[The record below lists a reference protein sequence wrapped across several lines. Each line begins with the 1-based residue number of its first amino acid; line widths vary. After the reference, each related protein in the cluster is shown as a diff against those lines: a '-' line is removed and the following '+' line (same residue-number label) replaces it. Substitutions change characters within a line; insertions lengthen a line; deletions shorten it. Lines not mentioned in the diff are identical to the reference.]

1 MNHVVPGTIR
11 EGQVVLETP
20 VDWPEGTRV
29 EVMLVEPG
37 IDKMGMT
44 EEEWPSD
51 PQGIAELLAR
61 MDQCEP
67 LDMTAEEEADW
78 AAWRQKVKDHT
89 LTKMRQSWESSE

>member
-1 MNHVVPGTIR
+1 MNTIAGTYQQGRI
-11 EGQVVLETP
+11 VLRSP

-67 LDMTAEEEADW
+67 LEMTAEEQADL
-78 AAWRQKVKDHT
+78 AAWRQKVKERS

>member
-1 MNHVVPGTIR
+1 MSTIAGTYQQGRI
-11 EGQVVLETP
+11 VLQSP
-20 VDWPEGTRV
+20 VDWPEGARV

-37 IDKMGMT
+37 IDKIGMT

-67 LDMTAEEEADW
+67 LEMTAEEQADL
-78 AAWRQKVKDHT
+78 AAWRQKVKERS

>member
-1 MNHVVPGTIR
+1 MNTIAGTYQQGRI
-11 EGQVVLETP
+11 VLRSP
-20 VDWPEGTRV
+20 VDWPEGSRV
-29 EVMLVEPG
+29 EVMLVEAG

-67 LDMTAEEEADW
+67 LEMTAEEEADL
-78 AAWRQKVKDHT
+78 AAWQQIVRRK
-89 LTKMRQSWESSE
+89 